1 MITKAIKRNILMFLL
16 SLMIGS
22 CGIRTFYLKDSN
34 VLKAPLNPKKY
45 VDINEFNESLY
56 TLIDTETIYK
66 EDNIKAL
73 NDEYYWVLKF
83 YPNGR
88 FNLFIVNDNHTKL
101 YTEKTFNPE
110 YHGYRGY
117 YNLVEGVIKFDA
129 FLITKELRGMGK
141 VSGTIKVEGDVL
153 KINAPKH
160 NLYITTIKS
169 DIDKKLIDFMPSW

>member
-1 MITKAIKRNILMFLL
+1 MITKAIKRNILVFLL
-16 SLMIGS
+16 SLMLSS
-22 CGIRTFYLKDSN
+22 CGIRTFYLKDSD
-34 VLKAPLNPKKY
+34 VLKAPLNPTKY
-45 VDINEFNESLY
+45 VEINEFNESLY

-66 EDNIKAL
+66 EDNNKAL

-88 FNLFIVNDNHTKL
+88 FNLFIINDNNTKL
-101 YTEKTFNPE
+101 YTEKTFDPK

-117 YNLVEGVIKFDA
+117 YNLKDGIIKFNA

-141 VSGTIKVEGDVL
+141 VSGTIKIEGDVL
-153 KINAPKH
+153 IIYAPKD

-169 DIDKKLIDFMPSW
+169 SIDKKLINFVPSW

>member
-1 MITKAIKRNILMFLL
+1 MITKAIKRNVLL
-16 SLMIGS
+16 YLLLIMLSS
-22 CGIRTFYLKDSN
+22 CGIRTFYLKDSH
-34 VLKAPLNPKKY
+34 VLKAPLNPTKHAEVNK
-45 VDINEFNESLY
+45 FNESLY
-56 TLIDTETIYK
+56 SLIDTETIYK

-88 FNLFIVNDNHTKL
+88 FNLFIINDDNTKL
-101 YTEKTFNPE
+101 YTGKTFNPE

-117 YNLVEGVIKFDA
+117 YNLEDEVIKFDA

-141 VSGTIKVEGDVL
+141 VSGTINVEGDVL
-153 KINAPKH
+153 KISAPKH

-169 DIDKKLIDFMPSW
+169 NIDKKLIDFVPSW